1 LWKLLYQPNNAC
13 IKLFVVWLKIFIN
26 KAKPD
31 VLQTISDN
39 ELRLRQID
47 SDIERLNKQLA
58 YLHRVRVQ
66 YAALVDEVLKT
77 RGQ

>member
-1 LWKLLYQPNNAC
+1 MKQ
-13 IKLFVVWLKIFIN
+13 
-26 KAKPD
+26 AKPD

-66 YAALVDEVLKT
+66 YAQLLEQ
-77 RGQ
+77 GQQR

>member
-1 LWKLLYQPNNAC
+1 MSQP
-13 IKLFVVWLKIFIN
+13 
-26 KAKPD
+26 KPE

-47 SDIERLNKQLA
+47 SDIERLNKQLD

-66 YAALVDEVLKT
+66 YAALVEAERK
-77 RGQ
+77 RQAK

>member
-1 LWKLLYQPNNAC
+1 M
-13 IKLFVVWLKIFIN
+13 N
-26 KAKPD
+26 KTPAEQKRQNPMED
-31 VLQTISDN
+31 Y

-66 YAALVDEVLKT
+66 YAALVDEQALKS
-77 RGQ
+77 RVK

>member
-1 LWKLLYQPNNAC
+1 MKQAN
-13 IKLFVVWLKIFIN
+13 
-26 KAKPD
+26 PD

-39 ELRLRQID
+39 ERQLRQID

-66 YAALVDEVLKT
+66 YAALAEAERKS
-77 RGQ
+77 RGK

>member
-1 LWKLLYQPNNAC
+1 MRQARSVL
-13 IKLFVVWLKIFIN
+13 
-26 KAKPD
+26 
-31 VLQTISDN
+31 LQTVSDN

-66 YAALVDEVLKT
+66 YAALAEAERK
-77 RGQ
+77 RHAK

>member
-1 LWKLLYQPNNAC
+1 VSQP
-13 IKLFVVWLKIFIN
+13 KSV
-26 KAKPD
+26 

-47 SDIERLNKQLA
+47 SDIDRLNKQLA

-66 YAALVDEVLKT
+66 YAALAEAERKS
-77 RGQ
+77 RGKC

>member
-1 LWKLLYQPNNAC
+1 MKQ
-13 IKLFVVWLKIFIN
+13 VRSV
-26 KAKPD
+26 

-66 YAALVDEVLKT
+66 YAALAEAERK
-77 RGQ
+77 RHAK

>member
-1 LWKLLYQPNNAC
+1 MKQDKL
-13 IKLFVVWLKIFIN
+13 V
-26 KAKPD
+26 

-39 ELRLRQID
+39 ALRLRQID

-66 YAALVDEVLKT
+66 YAALAEAERKT
-77 RGQ
+77 KGK

>member
-1 LWKLLYQPNNAC
+1 MKQDKL
-13 IKLFVVWLKIFIN
+13 V
-26 KAKPD
+26 

-66 YAALVDEVLKT
+66 YGVVV
-77 RGQ
+77 